1 MITII
6 FGKPGA
12 GKTAYLVS
20 QMLRFL
26 GNSREAYELLWSCR
40 DRVLALDR
48 RGLEYSLPTIPPVY
62 TNFPVSAHVGYNK
75 WRSSYYVDGFHLGLD
90 NDYVPITNVFPGAV
104 IGLTEVQRYYNS
116 RYSNKQGKGL
126 PDWVSRFYEEHRHF
140 GLNIYLDLQRVGLCD
155 LNIRELAGR
164 FVEVC
169 GLDHQFDHLGNILSS
184 RFSLRCW
191 DNLSAVE
198 RYVDNDSLTNYSQEE
213 YIHEGNVFEAYTST
227 CYFDAFLPG
236 TDKDFSAQTHDQAL
250 RTDAELQLAFSKEIY
265 RQSAPRGFYPGDAED
280 LRKEWLK
287 SRADKK
293 SKYSNETL
301 RNYIW
306 RTVYGST

>member
-26 GNSREAYELLWSCR
+26 GNSREAYELLWDCQ
-40 DRVLALDR
+40 DRVITMDR
-48 RGLEYSLPTIPPVY
+48 RGLDYTVPTTPPVY
-62 TNFPVSAHVGYNK
+62 TNFPVSAHVGFNQ
-75 WRSSYYVDGFHLGLD
+75 WRSSFYVDGFHLGLE
-90 NDYVPITNVFPGAV
+90 NDFVPVTNVLPGAV

-116 RYSNKQGKGL
+116 RNSKDGKKAL
-126 PDWVSRFYEEHRHF
+126 PDWVSRFYEEHRHY
-140 GLNIYLDLQRVGLCD
+140 GLQIYLDLQRLGLCD

-164 FVEVC
+164 IVEVYDLEHH
-169 GLDHQFDHLGNILSS
+169 LDRRGNILAS

-191 DNLSAVE
+191 DNLAAAE
-198 RYVDNDSLTNYSQEE
+198 RYVDNDSLTNYARKE

-236 TDKDFSAQTHDQAL
+236 ACKDFSMQTHDVTATFNAQ
-250 RTDAELQLAFSKEIY
+250 LQLEFSKRVY
-265 RQSAPRGFYPGDAED
+265 RQSAPRGFYPGDAEE

-287 SRADKK
+287 
-293 SKYSNETL
+293 NNEGETL
-301 RNYIW
+301 QEYIL
-306 RTVYGST
+306 RTIYANA

>member
-26 GNSREAYELLWSCR
+26 GNSLEAYELLWGCW
-40 DRVLALDR
+40 DRMEALID
-48 RGLEYSLPTIPPVY
+48 RGLCYSFPSTPPVY
-62 TNFPVSAHVGYNK
+62 TNFPVSAHVGFNS
-75 WRSSYYVDGFHLGLD
+75 WRSSYYVDGFHLGLE
-90 NDYVPITNVFPGAV
+90 NDYVPVTNVFPGAV

-116 RYSNKQGKGL
+116 RNKDKKTL

-140 GLNIYLDLQRVGLCD
+140 GLQIYLDLQRLGLCD

-164 FVEVC
+164 IVEVY
-169 GLDHQFDHLGNILSS
+169 GLEHQLDKHGNICASKFL
-184 RFSLRCW
+184 LRTW
-191 DNLSAVE
+191 DNLAAAE
-198 RYVDNDSLTNYSQEE
+198 RYVDNDSLTNYSIEE
-213 YIHEGNVFEAYTST
+213 YIHQGNVFEAYTSA

-236 TDKDFSAQTHDQAL
+236 TGKDFSLGTHDQTL
-250 RTDAELQLAFSKEIY
+250 RSDANLQLAFSKQIY
-265 RQSAPRGFYPGDAED
+265 RQSAPRGFYPGEAED

-287 SRADKK
+287 NGKD
-293 SKYSNETL
+293 ETL
-301 RNYIW
+301 QMYIM
-306 RTVYGST
+306 RTVYGTT